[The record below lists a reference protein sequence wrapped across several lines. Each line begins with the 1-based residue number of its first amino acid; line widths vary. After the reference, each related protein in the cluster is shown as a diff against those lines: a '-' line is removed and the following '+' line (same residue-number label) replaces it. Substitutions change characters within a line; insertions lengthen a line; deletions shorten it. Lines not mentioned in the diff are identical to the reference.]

1 MELPSVPVLP
11 SLSMLDEIFDKITCE
26 SPDSE
31 QLSKSVTEQLQQ
43 IIIQFYEDD
52 IILNPRVIWELEPDT
67 FLIKLATEPMASY
80 FVKCTLPQ
88 AKTLQPHQI
97 PLITFIVDDNSFL
110 DLEILRINNFFAKF
124 PDASPIFLEIVPTPP
139 SINPT
144 VPCAHITHKRLAKL
158 LLDFVPLLPQTTRHT
173 LNGYYSLLLKQYPD
187 QSSSQS
193 SPRHKGKI
201 YFTFLKPYITSLRHF
216 FYAALLSTQI
226 CHQ

>member
-1 MELPSVPVLP
+1 MELPSTPVLP

-26 SPDSE
+26 SPNYE

-43 IIIQFYEDD
+43 IIIQFYEED

-67 FLIKLATEPMASY
+67 FLIKFATEPMASY
-80 FVKCTLPQ
+80 FAKCTPAQ

-139 SINPT
+139 STNPM

-173 LNGYYSLLLKQYPD
+173 LNGYYGLLLKQYPD
-187 QSSSQS
+187 QASSQS
-193 SPRHKGKI
+193 SPRHKGHI
-201 YFTFLKPYITSLRHF
+201 YNIFINDSL
-216 FYAALLSTQI
+216 L
-226 CHQ
+226 